1 MLSITLILLAFAVS
15 IDSFGA
21 GMAYGLRNIRIP
33 LKSVSVIALCSGI
46 AMLLSMYIGAGL
58 AALLPI
64 EVANG
69 IGATILI
76 GIGVWAL
83 FSGQAEKNGEPPKYD
98 KNGDDFDSGHERGAS
113 KEVWTFEIKQLGLVI
128 HILKKP
134 TIADMD
140 RSGTITVGEAT
151 LLGCALSL
159 DAFGAGLGAA
169 MIGLPVWSTATL
181 IALMSALFLLSGLQV
196 GLRFRQAMWLR
207 RLHYVPGALLIM
219 MGLSRFWW

>member
-1 MLSITLILLAFAVS
+1 MLSITLVLLAFAVS
-15 IDSFGA
+15 IDGFGA

-46 AMLLSMYIGAGL
+46 AMLLSMHISAVFV
-58 AALLPI
+58 ALLPI
-64 EVANG
+64 KVANG
-69 IGATILI
+69 IGSTILI

-83 FSGQAEKNGEPPKYD
+83 FSGQASKNGEPLMHD
-98 KNGDDFDSGHERGAS
+98 NRGNDLDTGNEQGAS
-113 KEVWTFEIKQLGLVI
+113 QEVLSFEIKQLGLVI
-128 HILKKP
+128 RILKKP

-169 MIGLPVWSTATL
+169 MIGLPVWSTAVL

-196 GLRFRQAMWLR
+196 GLRFRRAMWLR

-219 MGLSRFWW
+219 MGLSRLWW